1 MSARLELKNISFSYE
16 DENKILDKISFNIDS
31 NDFLVLLGSSGCGKT
46 TLLNI
51 IAGLLS
57 QSDGQVLI
65 DGINVDDKDPKSRDV
80 AMVFQNYALYPS
92 MTVYNNIA
100 FPLKN
105 SHKNKSEIDN
115 MVRTVATNLG
125 ILDLLQKKPHQLSG
139 GQKQRVAIA
148 RAIVRRP
155 KLFLMD
161 EPLSNLDA
169 SMRNQMRQ
177 ELKRIHKEIDS
188 SIVYV
193 THDQIEALSLATK
206 IIVLENGKIQQ
217 IGSPQELY
225 SHPKNE
231 FVASFIGIPKMNFVK
246 NTKLI
251 AENNQYYVELF
262 GEKIYI
268 DTQEFHNKNIDYM
281 DVGIRPQDIQLAKDN
296 NSNILIEYKEFNGND
311 FVYNISYC
319 NEHFEVVSKL
329 NLEEGERIKIIVNNS
344 KLHFFDKNKNS
355 LSWLATNGVASIVV
369 LLFFLSSN
377 IW

>member
-16 DENKILDKISFNIDS
+16 EENKILDKISFNIDS

-169 SMRNQMRQ
+169 SMRNHVAQ
-177 ELKRIHKEIDS
+177 
-188 SIVYV
+188 
-193 THDQIEALSLATK
+193 
-206 IIVLENGKIQQ
+206 GKNINNAVV
-217 IGSPQELY
+217 ISGEY
-225 SHPKNE
+225 WVCE
-231 FVASFIGIPKMNFVK
+231 DFVHVK
-246 NTKLI
+246 NTQKW
-251 AENNQYYVELF
+251 LF
-262 GEKIYI
+262 V
-268 DTQEFHNKNIDYM
+268 H
-281 DVGIRPQDIQLAKDN
+281 
-296 NSNILIEYKEFNGND
+296 IL
-311 FVYNISYC
+311 S
-319 NEHFEVVSKL
+319 
-329 NLEEGERIKIIVNNS
+329 
-344 KLHFFDKNKNS
+344 
-355 LSWLATNGVASIVV
+355 T
-369 LLFFLSSN
+369 
-377 IW
+377 

>member
-1 MSARLELKNISFSYE
+1 MHLKVNMSARLELKNISFSYE
-16 DENKILDKISFNIDS
+16 EENKILDKISFNIDS

-169 SMRNQMRQ
+169 SMRN
-177 ELKRIHKEIDS
+177 H
-188 SIVYV
+188 
-193 THDQIEALSLATK
+193 
-206 IIVLENGKIQQ
+206 
-217 IGSPQELY
+217 
-225 SHPKNE
+225 
-231 FVASFIGIPKMNFVK
+231 VAQG
-246 NTKLI
+246 
-251 AENNQYYVELF
+251 
-262 GEKIYI
+262 
-268 DTQEFHNKNIDYM
+268 KNI
-281 DVGIRPQDIQLAKDN
+281 N
-296 NSNILIEYKEFNGND
+296 NA
-311 FVYNISYC
+311 V
-319 NEHFEVVSKL
+319 
-329 NLEEGERIKIIVNNS
+329 VNNS
-344 KLHFFDKNKNS
+344 
-355 LSWLATNGVASIVV
+355 
-369 LLFFLSSN
+369 
-377 IW
+377 

>member
-16 DENKILDKISFNIDS
+16 EENKILDKISFNIDS

-169 SMRNQMRQ
+169 SMRN
-177 ELKRIHKEIDS
+177 H
-188 SIVYV
+188 
-193 THDQIEALSLATK
+193 
-206 IIVLENGKIQQ
+206 
-217 IGSPQELY
+217 
-225 SHPKNE
+225 
-231 FVASFIGIPKMNFVK
+231 VAQG
-246 NTKLI
+246 
-251 AENNQYYVELF
+251 
-262 GEKIYI
+262 
-268 DTQEFHNKNIDYM
+268 KNI
-281 DVGIRPQDIQLAKDN
+281 N
-296 NSNILIEYKEFNGND
+296 NA
-311 FVYNISYC
+311 V
-319 NEHFEVVSKL
+319 
-329 NLEEGERIKIIVNNS
+329 VNNS
-344 KLHFFDKNKNS
+344 
-355 LSWLATNGVASIVV
+355 
-369 LLFFLSSN
+369 
-377 IW
+377 

>member
-16 DENKILDKISFNIDS
+16 EENKILDKISFNIDS

-169 SMRNQMRQ
+169 SMWN
-177 ELKRIHKEIDS
+177 H
-188 SIVYV
+188 
-193 THDQIEALSLATK
+193 
-206 IIVLENGKIQQ
+206 
-217 IGSPQELY
+217 
-225 SHPKNE
+225 
-231 FVASFIGIPKMNFVK
+231 VAQG
-246 NTKLI
+246 
-251 AENNQYYVELF
+251 
-262 GEKIYI
+262 
-268 DTQEFHNKNIDYM
+268 KNI
-281 DVGIRPQDIQLAKDN
+281 N
-296 NSNILIEYKEFNGND
+296 NA
-311 FVYNISYC
+311 
-319 NEHFEVVSKL
+319 VVS
-329 NLEEGERIKIIVNNS
+329 S
-344 KLHFFDKNKNS
+344 DK
-355 LSWLATNGVASIVV
+355 
-369 LLFFLSSN
+369 
-377 IW
+377 